1 MNIVSAVEQYAE
13 NFNRQEE
20 VLEGCIGSMKKVS
33 VKLYESQKY
42 YWDISQEI
50 GRSSNKI
57 LGFIE
62 GESRKSGMAAA
73 LESLSSIRE
82 SVDRCIGENGCESR
96 PDLEGLWQ
104 RIRETPDIDTNRPL
118 MEALAGELAGNK
130 SKEQVIV
137 F

>member
-1 MNIVSAVEQYAE
+1 MSAVEQYAA
-13 NFNRQEE
+13 NFNKQEE

-73 LESLSSIRE
+73 LESLSAIQK
-82 SVDRCIGENGCESR
+82 SVDRHIETGAAIPGPTSKGYGSGYGR
-96 PDLEGLWQ
+96 PRALL
-104 RIRETPDIDTNRPL
+104 RINRSWRPWP
-118 MEALAGELAGNK
+118 ASWRGTKRKNR
-130 SKEQVIV
+130 
-137 F
+137 